1 MVIENG
7 FTYVAVLMLIVGGL
21 LALQKYAKWKVLHVV
36 PPLVWIYVINM
47 ILCTAGLYNSEGCSA
62 TYSAL
67 KNNILYAMIFVMLL
81 LLTTGFV
88 QNHPVFFA
96 RNQTEFLSARDFY
109 LNFWR
114 TFFYNSLRCTNAQA
128 TVAASTFFKCRDR
141 RSRFQKISE

>member
-1 MVIENG
+1 METDLKKEIVKRDQ
-7 FTYVAVLMLIVGGL
+7 LI
-21 LALQKYAKWKVLHVV
+21 
-36 PPLVWIYVINM
+36 
-47 ILCTAGLYNSEGCSA
+47 AGLEKEIQLRSQLINQQKE
-62 TYSAL
+62 
-67 KNNILYAMIFVMLL
+67 MIEMLV

-88 QNHPVFFA
+88 QNYSGFFV
-96 RNQTEFLSARDFY
+96 RNQTGFLSARDFY